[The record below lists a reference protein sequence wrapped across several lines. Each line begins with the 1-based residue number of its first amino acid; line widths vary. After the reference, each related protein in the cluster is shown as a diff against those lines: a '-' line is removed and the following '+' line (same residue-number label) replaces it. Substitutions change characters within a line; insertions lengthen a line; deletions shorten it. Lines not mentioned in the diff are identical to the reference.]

1 MHTHRL
7 AELLRDHCLDLALG
21 VGVLLLI
28 TLAGF
33 YLMRR
38 LRDRA
43 GGDENH
49 PNQLMT
55 KFREMHSR
63 GDLDET
69 EYRTI
74 KTVLATEF
82 QNELRG
88 NGEKA

>member
-1 MHTHRL
+1 MHTHKL
-7 AELLRDHCLDLALG
+7 VQALRDHSLELAVG
-21 VGVLLLI
+21 IGVLLLI

-43 GGDENH
+43 GDDEN
-49 PNQLMT
+49 PPDDQLM

-63 GDLDET
+63 GELDES

-74 KTVLATEF
+74 KTVLAAEF
-82 QNELRG
+82 RTKLNG
-88 NGEKA
+88 NGE